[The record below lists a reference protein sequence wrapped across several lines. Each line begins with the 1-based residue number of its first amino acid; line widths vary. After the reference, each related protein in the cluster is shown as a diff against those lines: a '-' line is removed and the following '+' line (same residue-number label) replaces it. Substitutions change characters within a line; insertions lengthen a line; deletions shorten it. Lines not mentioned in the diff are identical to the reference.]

1 MVGTEKCPQQLL
13 YLIDIVRRETNTPK
27 YSFIK
32 LQSVT
37 SGARFNKNCKSPFWD
52 TSNVFVYVNNKK
64 YNVTKRT
71 IKGLNIRSSCGMEW
85 PVDFQFDKIE
95 KKITN
100 PIDLDKYYTNKSYRD
115 YDRGGTYSN
124 TALYFKDGIYYAYI
138 SPRI

>member
-1 MVGTEKCPQQLL
+1 MVGTEKCPQQLS

-27 YSFIK
+27 HSFIK
-32 LQSVT
+32 LESVT
-37 SGARFNKNCKSPFWD
+37 SGARFNKHCKSPFWD
-52 TSNVFVYVNNKK
+52 TSNVFVYVNNRK

-95 KKITN
+95 RKITN
-100 PIDLDKYYTNKSYRD
+100 QISLDQYYTNKSYRD
-115 YDRGGTYSN
+115 YDRGGAYSN
-124 TALYFKDGIYYAYI
+124 TPLFLKDGIYYAYI